1 MVGRSVFTCICEV
14 NEVFLI
20 FLGEIILR
28 LILIVLLIVSTYI
41 ITLLLVMLSS
51 ELLSPSFTSLV
62 LAIEVTSSLFDWA
75 TRANCLHSSSG
86 PYDSCVHV
94 YGCSIY
100 KNSTPYQYIIR
111 TFDLIRDQ
119 VYEGNYIHIWLFVI
133 PLSSF

>member
-62 LAIEVTSSLFDWA
+62 LAIEVTSSLFD
-75 TRANCLHSSSG
+75 
-86 PYDSCVHV
+86 
-94 YGCSIY
+94 
-100 KNSTPYQYIIR
+100 
-111 TFDLIRDQ
+111 
-119 VYEGNYIHIWLFVI
+119 
-133 PLSSF
+133 